1 MNGTPAVT
9 LSYAQTLDGRIAT
22 ASGSSQWISAPDS
35 LGYAHGLRASH
46 DAVMVGVGTVRAD
59 NPRLTVRLAEG
70 DDPLRVVVDS
80 ALCTPPTAAVL
91 ADGAAAGTLLAVT
104 ERASGE
110 RCSAAR
116 RLGATV
122 LCLPATAS
130 GRVDLTAL
138 LAALGELGVGSVMV
152 EGGAALLTS
161 LLREQLVDRVA
172 VCIAPKILGRGTD
185 AIGDLGIADL
195 DRSLL
200 LDDLS
205 VATYGPDLVLDGRV
219 RYPEAIG

>member
-1 MNGTPAVT
+1 MTPSVT

-35 LGYAHGLRASH
+35 LCYSHGLRAEH

-59 NPRLTVRLAEG
+59 DPRLTVRLVDG

-80 ALCTPPTAAVL
+80 TLRTPSTAAVL
-91 ADGAAAGTLLAVT
+91 TGGAAAGTLFAVT
-104 ERASGE
+104 ERAPAQ
-110 RCSAAR
+110 RCAAAR
-116 RLGATV
+116 RQGATV
-122 LCLPATAS
+122 LCLPASTS
-130 GRVDLTAL
+130 GRVDLPAL
-138 LAALGELGVGSVMV
+138 LAALGELGVASVMV

-161 LLREQLVDRVA
+161 LLRERLVDRVA

-195 DRSLL
+195 DHSLL
-200 LDDLS
+200 LADVS

-219 RYPEAIG
+219 RYPAAVR